1 MADTTL
7 TGPGSDG
14 RKTPLPDTKAVKT
27 QTEYKV
33 MDVRANDV
41 TLGLDDGRVFV
52 AEIDDSVNKE
62 DLKRNAMVSISHDG
76 LDKSESPKAARVTRI
91 LPKKD

>member
-14 RKTPLPDTKAVKT
+14 RKTPSPDTKAVKP

-33 MDVRANDV
+33 MDVRATDV

-52 AEIDDSVNKE
+52 AELGDNINKD
-62 DLKRNAMVSISHDG
+62 DLKRNAMVAIEHDG
-76 LDKSESPKAARVTRI
+76 MDKSEAPKAARVTRI